1 MEEKNVSEKQ
11 KEFAKQIASVLEI
24 DLPEKETK
32 QEYWKF
38 INNYIDV
45 YKVVYYT
52 QLLNKEEIK
61 YSDIYK
67 KTTHL
72 VNKTGVYFLWHE
84 EKLLYIGKSINLSE
98 RIVTSLRER
107 NKQIKVTHFS
117 YFETPTQ
124 ADAHILEPYLIIKHK
139 PILNSEF
146 LTIDYSKMFN
156 IVFDIN
162 SLEKYEVIE

>member
-45 YKVVYYT
+45 YKTVYYT

-61 YSDIYK
+61 YDK
-67 KTTHL
+67 
-72 VNKTGVYFLWHE
+72 
-84 EKLLYIGKSINLSE
+84 
-98 RIVTSLRER
+98 
-107 NKQIKVTHFS
+107 
-117 YFETPTQ
+117 
-124 ADAHILEPYLIIKHK
+124 
-139 PILNSEF
+139 
-146 LTIDYSKMFN
+146 
-156 IVFDIN
+156 
-162 SLEKYEVIE
+162 